1 MSRTEATERSL
12 LWLEEQLTLLGGL
25 RNATSRDSAF
35 KTWRQNTL
43 TVLQRIWPAD
53 SARSERFRR
62 IVFSP
67 PGSRPDPSQ
76 VRGMY
81 GRGCQEASNYLRG
94 LIAEVEADGVPEV
107 GMVAERDLSVPHG
120 EDDFPTVELPRADA
134 RAQRSPDA
142 GDNDIV
148 LDLGGPSIESPLA
161 PEPRAEDAGT
171 PPTLKVEVKATP
183 PAPAAPV
190 ASSNPPVAATPAPVA
205 APEPERTAAPAERPR
220 AGKSGKPAKRGTMK
234 QRLKDM
240 LGLSHLVAPTPEETT
255 PSAPVEEARA
265 SAAPHAE
272 PPASSLPAAE
282 AAPIE
287 GSGVFTTKPSKK
299 QRAKR
304 TVSIESLIS
313 PEFRNAAP
321 QEATPEPVVASAP
334 EPIAASPEPVAEP
347 VAAPTAWTPV
357 SPPSPSE
364 PTHEESEL
372 DPEEFARA
380 TEDFLKNSPVLGLVG
395 KPVQRQKDDCD
406 FLEPDAVALASLA
419 ADVSRLGVPEGRR
432 AAARALL
439 LDLARHVEA
448 GDADWATLRGT
459 VNFAME
465 FPELA
470 KRLMPVLLP
479 WFERAA

>member
-1 MSRTEATERSL
+1 MSRTEATERSQS
-12 LWLEEQLTLLGGL
+12 WLEEQLKLLAGL
-25 RNATSRDSAF
+25 HNATSRDSSF

-67 PGSRPDPSQ
+67 PGSRPDPAQ

-81 GRGCQEASNYLRG
+81 TRGCQEAGNYLRV
-94 LIAEVEADGVPEV
+94 LIAEVEANGVPEV
-107 GMVAERDLSVPHG
+107 EAVVERDLSLPHG
-120 EDDFPTVELPRADA
+120 EDDFPTVELPSADIPPQRAADE
-134 RAQRSPDA
+134 

-148 LDLGGPSIESPLA
+148 LDLGGPSLESPLA

-171 PPTLKVEVKATP
+171 PPTLKVEVKAT
-183 PAPAAPV
+183 
-190 ASSNPPVAATPAPVA
+190 TPAPVEPVA
-205 APEPERTAAPAERPR
+205 TATPTPVVASPSAPERPR
-220 AGKSGKPAKRGTMK
+220 ASKPAKSSKRGTMK

-240 LGLSHLVAPTPEETT
+240 LGLSHLVAPTPDELM

-265 SAAPHAE
+265 SAAASAE
-272 PPASSLPAAE
+272 PPASALPPAE
-282 AAPIE
+282 VAPVE
-287 GSGVFTTKPSKK
+287 SGGVFTTKPSKK
-299 QRAKR
+299 QRAKP

-313 PEFRNAAP
+313 PEFRSPAP
-321 QEATPEPVVASAP
+321 LEAPAEPVIAPTPEP
-334 EPIAASPEPVAEP
+334 
-347 VAAPTAWTPV
+347 APTFT
-357 SPPSPSE
+357 SHHSINDPSPDE
-364 PTHEESEL
+364 PSDEESGL

-395 KPVQRQKDDCD
+395 KPVQRQKDECD
-406 FLEPDAVALASLA
+406 FLEPDAVALSSLA

>member
-1 MSRTEATERSL
+1 MSRTEATERSQR
-12 LWLEEQLTLLGGL
+12 WLEEQLKLLGGL
-25 RNATSRDSAF
+25 HNATSRDSAF

-53 SARSERFRR
+53 TGRSERFRR

-67 PGSRPDPSQ
+67 PGSRPDPAQ

-81 GRGCQEASNYLRG
+81 SRGCQEAKNYLRG
-94 LIAEVEADGVPEV
+94 LITDVETNGVSEVEA
-107 GMVAERDLSVPHG
+107 VAERDLSLPHG
-120 EDDFPTVELPRADA
+120 EDDFPTVELPGADVLPQHA
-134 RAQRSPDA
+134 ADA

-148 LDLGGPSIESPLA
+148 LDLGGPLAESPLA

-171 PPTLKVEVKATP
+171 PPTLKVEVKATTLAPVEPVATATPTP
-183 PAPAAPV
+183 PAAL
-190 ASSNPPVAATPAPVA
+190 SPAP
-205 APEPERTAAPAERPR
+205 ERSR
-220 AGKSGKPAKRGTMK
+220 ASKPAKSPKRGTMK

-240 LGLSHLVAPTPEETT
+240 LGLSHLVAPTPDESI
-255 PSAPVEEARA
+255 PCAPVEEARA
-265 SAAPHAE
+265 LGAASAE
-272 PPASSLPAAE
+272 PPASALPPAD
-282 AAPIE
+282 AAPAE
-287 GSGVFTTKPSKK
+287 GNGVFTTKPSKK
-299 QRAKR
+299 QRGKG

-321 QEATPEPVVASAP
+321 LEPSAEPVVAS
-334 EPIAASPEPVAEP
+334 
-347 VAAPTAWTPV
+347 TP
-357 SPPSPSE
+357 SGPADD
-364 PTHEESEL
+364 ESEL
-372 DPEEFARA
+372 DPEAFARA

-395 KPVQRQKDDCD
+395 KPVQRQKDECD
-406 FLEPDAVALASLA
+406 LLEPDAVAISSLA

-448 GDADWATLRGT
+448 GDADWATLRDT